1 MTIAIQVKLLQ
12 WYFHMMLLFFTTLQ
26 INIVWKFHDVL
37 IFKSRRVYRT
47 FKIIGMFQ
55 KRFANMENA

>member
-12 WYFHMMLLFFTTLQ
+12 RYFHMMLLFFTTLQ
-26 INIVWKFHDVL
+26 INVVWKFHDVL
-37 IFKSRRVYRT
+37 IFKSRGVYRT